1 MFDRVL
7 APGSS
12 FEASAQPFAEFSL
25 CKGNDEILRLRYVFD
40 SEVEKLGGI
49 AYQSEYSGR
58 RWTLQFFR
66 TPYLQRESY
75 RVLCDGDLIVTTDV
89 FRLLRSVEIAYK
101 DRTIWH
107 CHIGITG
114 LEVKDAESNPLL
126 HTSPRPGLLLGGSSL
141 HIDHEMDLDRALPLL
156 IIFMH
161 STTHN
166 SH

>member
-1 MFDRVL
+1 LFDGVL
-7 APGSS
+7 APGSC
-12 FEASAQPFAEFSL
+12 FEASAQPFSEFSL
-25 CKGNDEILRLRYVFD
+25 CAGNDEILRLRYIFD

-75 RVLCDGDLIVTTDV
+75 KVFCDGDLIVTTNV
-89 FRLLRSVEIAYK
+89 FRVLRSVEIAYK
-101 DRTIWH
+101 DGTIWH
-107 CHIGITG
+107 CYTGITG
-114 LEVKDAESNPLL
+114 LEVKDSVSSRLL
-126 HTSPRPGLLLGGSSL
+126 HTSPRLGLVLGGSTL
-141 HIDHEMDLDRALPLL
+141 HIDHEMNLDSALPLL